1 MTHPVEL
8 FIDFDGV
15 ICDSAAECLFSSWV
29 AYDRL
34 TRLCPTRHRPTRH
47 AQPDGR
53 AGPHPDTPPSFP
65 VTLRERFLDL
75 RPFIRAGDDYVLIQH
90 LLATGRTPAHQEE
103 FDRERRDAG
112 PQLLARYADE
122 LNRVRQ
128 ELMVHERNH
137 WLRLNPLY
145 PGMAEILHA
154 ADWDSTWILSTKRPR
169 YIEAILAFHDV
180 PVPARAILHAAAVSK
195 LDMVAAVLDER
206 QAGRA
211 ALVDDQLDHLVGND
225 DPRIAVYLAAWGYA
239 KPEWRAD
246 PRVPSLDLP
255 ELHGLL
261 ARATSSS
268 RTGHSG
274 HS

>member
-1 MTHPVEL
+1 MTNPVQL

-34 TRLCPTRHRPTRH
+34 GLS
-47 AQPDGR
+47 AQPDDPAVPPSDTPG
-53 AGPHPDTPPSFP
+53 TPPSVP
-65 VTLRERFLDL
+65 VTLRKRFLGL

-103 FDRERRDAG
+103 FDLERRRAG
-112 PQLLARYADE
+112 PQMLARYADE

-128 ELMVHERNH
+128 DLMVHDRDH

-145 PGMAEILHA
+145 PGMEGLLRA
-154 ADWDSTWILSTKRPR
+154 ADWDRTWILSTKRPR
-169 YIEAILAFHDV
+169 YIEAILAFHEV
-180 PVPARAILHAAAVSK
+180 PVPAHAILHAAAISK

-211 ALVDDQLDHLVGND
+211 ALIDDQLDHLVGNE
-225 DPRIAVYLAAWGYA
+225 DPRIEVFLATWGYA
-239 KPEWRAD
+239 KPEWQAD

-261 ARATSSS
+261 ARSTSC
-268 RTGHSG
+268 GHP
-274 HS
+274 